1 MKLIA
6 GVDIG
11 NSTTE
16 TAIASVDE
24 SGYIRFLSEHSCAT
38 TGIKSEPDNIHGI
51 VECLTQATAKLGK
64 DISDLALIRLSE
76 ASPVIGDTLVQPL
89 TQTVITDSA
98 MIGHN
103 PSTPA
108 GQGIAVGV
116 LTDIGE
122 LDRIGDASG
131 YHVAKQYSM
140 IAVADRRYG
149 YEVVAGILNEVWT
162 RSGIKVVG
170 LILERDEAV
179 LVYNRLHPELKDS
192 ICIIDEVRRIELV
205 PMNRLAAIEVAPVS
219 YSVTMLSNPYGIA
232 SLLELTSDQT
242 RSVIH
247 MAKAFIGK
255 RSGVVIKSASEPVTV
270 NSIDLGTLSIQT
282 VCGETLTADLGKA
295 ADAVMKAVDEAH
307 KRSRITDITGKAAS
321 QLKERHRINA
331 NAAITDMLA
340 IDTTIKVRV
349 DGGLADEMI
358 SERAIGL
365 AAMACIEALPMQSI
379 AEAVMQKTGVYTQV
393 AGNEAAMAAI
403 GSLTTPGVA
412 LPLTVLDLGG
422 GSTDASHLSEDGT
435 VGSICVAGAGEL
447 VTKLIDAELGTSS
460 HSLAELI
467 KRYPAAYV
475 ESLFHIRME
484 NGRRVFFNEPL
495 NPRLFASTVL
505 MNGEELIPIN
515 DIPIER
521 VVAARREAKRK
532 VFVRNATRALSML
545 ADDMGADIAAFRNIV
560 LVGGSS
566 MDFEIPQML
575 TEAFADYGIVCGR
588 ANIRR
593 VLGSRNAVATG
604 LVIGYA

>member
-16 TAIASVDE
+16 AAIASVDE
-24 SGYIRFLSEHSCAT
+24 GGHIRFLSEYSCAT

-51 VECLTQATAKLGK
+51 VECLTQATAKLGRK
-64 DISDLALIRLSE
+64 ISDLALIRLNE

-108 GQGIAVGV
+108 GQGVAVGI
-116 LTDIGE
+116 LTDIGGF
-122 LDRIGDASG
+122 DRIGGVSRIDEVSA
-131 YHVAKQYSM
+131 V

-149 YEVVAGILNEVWT
+149 YEAVAGILNEALT
-162 RSGIKVVG
+162 RSRIKVTG
-170 LILERDEAV
+170 LILESDEAV
-179 LVYNRLHPELKDS
+179 LVYNRLCPELKDS

-219 YSVTMLSNPYGIA
+219 YSVTTLSNPYGIA
-232 SLLELTSDQT
+232 SLLDLTPEQT

-270 NSIDLGTLSIQT
+270 KAVDLGRLSVQT
-282 VCGETLTADLGKA
+282 EGGETLTADLGKA

-307 KRSRITDITGKAAS
+307 RRSRITDITGKAAS
-321 QLKERHRINA
+321 QLKERHRISTD
-331 NAAITDMLA
+331 AAITDMLA
-340 IDTTIKVRV
+340 VDTTIKMRV
-349 DGGLADEMI
+349 NGGLFDEMI

-365 AAMACIEALPMQSI
+365 AAMARLEALPMQRI

-422 GSTDASHLSEDGT
+422 GSTDVSHLSEDGT
-435 VGSICVAGAGEL
+435 VSSICVAGAGEL
-447 VTKLIDAELGTSS
+447 VTKLIDAELGTAS

-515 DIPIER
+515 DIPMER
-521 VVAARREAKRK
+521 VVAARREAKCK
-532 VFVRNATRALSML
+532 VFVRNAIRALRML
-545 ADDMGADIAAFRNIV
+545 AHDMDTDIAAFRNIV

-593 VLGSRNAVATG
+593 TLGPRNAVATG